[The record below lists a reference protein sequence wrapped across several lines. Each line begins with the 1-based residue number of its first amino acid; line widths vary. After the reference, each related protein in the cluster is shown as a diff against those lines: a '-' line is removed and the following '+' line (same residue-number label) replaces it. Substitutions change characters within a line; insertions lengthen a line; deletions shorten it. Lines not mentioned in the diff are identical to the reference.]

1 MEETKLEGK
10 MMKRVCIVLLLLG
23 FATALAAQQKAL
35 KTYIT
40 EAQALQGEGKLREGI
55 DLLKEAVSVYPEETN
70 AYLQLGLAW
79 GALGQKS
86 GETGDFT
93 TAMNA
98 VNEGFVAF
106 EKAVELD
113 PGFYEAHFYYGVYGV
128 NVPSLF
134 GKLDPGVE
142 HLEKALA
149 ILKARSGEDQL
160 AKLAVV
166 YQYLGKGYQMQER
179 MDEAREAWE
188 KALAISPEGEVGD
201 AARAGLESLERA
213 KVSAETKK
221 MEKKKESQKV
231 LALKEKLKESPEDFE
246 SNYKLGKAYFD
257 EGNWVEAQK
266 FLRKA
271 VALDGNH
278 FEAQFLLAKAVM
290 EDGTVGYDERIY
302 EDQALRTNLAFE
314 MVRQLERTLEL
325 DPTNLEARL
334 WHATSCVMMPF
345 FVQRIDQGIAGLEE
359 IASDE
364 GLPDE
369 VRAEALYHLG
379 FGYRKKGNAI
389 WMKLMKDYPRSEH
402 IQGIYDEYG
411 LREYGEEKLDI
422 DGEKVIVTFHL
433 GFMDELAPQT
443 GIWVEDADGRFVKT
457 LYVSGFSSFAK
468 EKQVN
473 LPVWSKSSEFETD
486 GTTGASIDWG
496 KHTYSW
502 DLTDHGGN
510 RVRDGLYKVYVEVAW
525 WPSMKYGR
533 ASAEIR
539 VGTTPDEVTVDKAPF
554 VPLLHVRY
562 VR

>member
-1 MEETKLEGK
+1 
-10 MMKRVCIVLLLLG
+10 MMKRMTIMLLFLVVATVLV
-23 FATALAAQQKAL
+23 AQQKAL
-35 KTYIT
+35 KTFIA
-40 EAQALQGEGKLREGI
+40 EAQALQGEGKLMEGI
-55 DLLKEAVSVYPEETN
+55 DLLKEAVSVYPEEAN
-70 AYLQLGLAW
+70 AHLQLGLAW

-93 TAMNA
+93 IAMNA

-113 PGFYEAHFYYGVYGV
+113 PGYYEAHFYYGVYGV
-128 NVPSLF
+128 NVPLLF
-134 GKLDPGVE
+134 GKLDSGVE

-149 ILKARSGEDQL
+149 ILKGRSGEDQSE
-160 AKLAVV
+160 KLAVV
-166 YQYLGKGYQMQER
+166 YQYLGKGYQMQEK
-179 MDEAREAWE
+179 MDEARAAWE

-201 AARAGLESLERA
+201 AARAGLESLEKVKTTAEA
-213 KVSAETKK
+213 KKP
-221 MEKKKESQKV
+221 EKKKESQKV
-231 LALKEKLKESPEDFE
+231 LALKGKLKESPEDFE
-246 SNYKLGKAYFD
+246 LNYDLGKAYFD

-266 FLRKA
+266 VLRKA
-271 VALDGNH
+271 VALDRNH
-278 FEAQFLLAKAVM
+278 FEAQFLLTRAVM
-290 EDGTVGYDERIY
+290 EDVMVGYDERIY

-314 MVRQLERTLEL
+314 MVRQVERTLEL

-334 WHATSCVMMPF
+334 WHATGCVMMPF
-345 FVQRIDQGIAGLEE
+345 FVQRIDQGIASLEE
-359 IASDE
+359 IVNDE
-364 GLPDE
+364 SLPDE
-369 VRAEALYHLG
+369 VRAEALYNLG

-422 DGEKVIVTFHL
+422 EGEKVIVTFHL

-443 GIWVEDADGRFVKT
+443 GVWVEDADGRFVKT

-473 LPVWSKSSEFETD
+473 LPAWSKSSEFETD

-496 KHTYSW
+496 KHAYSW
-502 DLTDHGGN
+502 DLTDHRGN
-510 RVRDGLYKVYVEVAW
+510 RVRDGLYKVNIEVAW

-533 ASAEIR
+533 ATAEIL
-539 VGTTPDEVTVDKAPF
+539 VGITPGEVTVDKGPF

-562 VR
+562 LR